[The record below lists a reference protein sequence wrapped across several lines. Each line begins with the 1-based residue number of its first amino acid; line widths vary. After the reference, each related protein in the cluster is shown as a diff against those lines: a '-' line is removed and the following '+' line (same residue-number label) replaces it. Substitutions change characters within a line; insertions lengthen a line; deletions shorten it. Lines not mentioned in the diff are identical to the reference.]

1 MAGDPPWKRLRTAR
15 LADAEAHAATEPE
28 AEQPAS
34 QAGEESVMHEP
45 TAEQS
50 TGAPSTPRP
59 ETDTTSQPIVR
70 DISDIRDRVYRTSRI
85 CDYLLDQNAIL
96 YRMHVASACHLAEL
110 FTLQRRMRKILKRVD
125 LQAHELAA
133 GFEVDADE

>member
-70 DISDIRDRVYRTSRI
+70 DISDIRDRLYRANRM
-85 CDYLLDQNAIL
+85 CGYLLDHNVIL
-96 YRMHVASACHLAEL
+96 YRMHVANACHLAEL
-110 FTLQRRMRKILKRVD
+110 VTLQQGM
-125 LQAHELAA
+125 HELP
-133 GFEVDADE
+133 VS